1 MAVITQRANGQWQ
14 AKIRAKGYP
23 PQSSTFATKTEA
35 NEWARSIETDMRR
48 GVWRNTAT
56 ANAMSFH
63 DLLEEYAKVEVPKKR
78 GHEMEAIRIRVLKN
92 DKLLAPYKLTALTSI
107 VVSKW
112 RDMRLAGGCA
122 GSTVNRELAIISAVL
137 NFGRR
142 ELNLAIENVVRDVTR
157 PKNPPSRTRRFVG
170 DEQDK
175 LMAALQDHSGFETR
189 ADGKQY
195 RVGTRNP
202 WVRPTVQ
209 LAIETGM
216 RRSELLSL
224 SWEDIYLDRQVAKVR
239 GVGGRA
245 TKNGDLHRDV
255 PLSKAAVAVLRGLQP
270 DLSKRH
276 GACLPLS
283 AAALKKGFERACER
297 AGLVDFHFHDLR
309 HEATSRLAEKLPNVI
324 ELASVT
330 GHKSV
335 QMLARYYHPR
345 AEDLAKKLG

>member
-1 MAVITQRANGQWQ
+1 MAVITQRENGQWQ

-23 PQSSTFATKTEA
+23 AQSSTFPTKTEA
-35 NEWARSIETDMRR
+35 TAWAKATETDMRR
-48 GVWRNTAT
+48 GSWRDTASAAT
-56 ANAMSFH
+56 MTFKQ
-63 DLLEEYAKVEVPKKR
+63 LLEEYAKTEVPKKR
-78 GHEMEAIRIRVLKN
+78 GHEMESIRIRVLQN
-92 DKLLAPYKLTALTSI
+92 DKKLAPYKLTALTSI
-107 VVSKW
+107 VISKW
-112 RDMRLAGGCA
+112 RDSRLSAGCA

-137 NFGRR
+137 NFGRK
-142 ELNLAIENVVRDVTR
+142 ELNLAIENVVRDVSR
-157 PKNPPSRTRRFVG
+157 PKNPPPRTRRFIA
-170 DEQDK
+170 DEQSK

-195 RVGTRNP
+195 RVGTRNL
-202 WVRPTVQ
+202 WIKPTVQ
-209 LAIETGM
+209 LALETGM
-216 RRSELLSL
+216 RRSELISL
-224 SWEDIYLDRQVAKVR
+224 QWEDINLEKQVARVR

-255 PLSKAAVAVLRGLQP
+255 PLSKAAVAVLNDLQP
-270 DLSKRH
+270 DLSQRK

-283 AAALKKGFERACER
+283 AAALKKGFERACAR
-297 AGLVDFHFHDLR
+297 AGLADFHFHDLR

-345 AEDLAKKLG
+345 ASDLALKLD